1 MGFFRRAPARSDEQ
15 RDQERDEQRRSQAE
29 LAAGRLPL
37 SAQRR
42 LAEQNA
48 DHAWT
53 SDLESRDLTA
63 LRAAG
68 WEPVGQAFGA
78 STYQISNS
86 RLLTAQAHPGYSSLS
101 GVRVSTAPIELRMY
115 HAGEAQSRR
124 RALTRL
130 RAEASALGADG
141 VIGLRIQSSV
151 HGTMSQWQAI
161 GTAVRQRSGAP
172 LSGAPFVTPLG
183 AADLGALLRGGW
195 RPSSLI
201 TEISRFLVHDGS
213 NAGGPR
219 FLTAY
224 MGNQEVPQYTDV
236 MTVARDR
243 MRARLRASLSA
254 ENGAGLLM
262 HFMNARLE
270 HEECTRYDGAR
281 DAVVDIDVLATVITA
296 NGVPRIAPGARLDM
310 MIVLPLD

>member
-1 MGFFRRAPARSDEQ
+1 MGIFRRVPVPSDE
-15 RDQERDEQRRSQAE
+15 ERDEQRRSQAE

-86 RLLTAQAHPGYSSLS
+86 RLLTAQAHPGYSNLT
-101 GVRVSTAPIELRMY
+101 GARINTAPVELRMY

-141 VIGLRIQSSV
+141 VIGLRIHSSV
-151 HGTMSQWQAI
+151 HGTISQWQAI
-161 GTAVRQRSGAP
+161 GTAVRQRGGAP

-195 RPSSLI
+195 RPATLI
-201 TEISRFLVHDGS
+201 TEITRFLVHDGS

-224 MGNQEVPQYTDV
+224 MGNQEVPQYTEV
-236 MTVARDR
+236 MTMARER
-243 MRARLRASLSA
+243 MRARLQAPLNA
-254 ENGAGLLM
+254 ENGTGLLL
-262 HFMNARLE
+262 HHMNTRLE
-270 HEECTRYDGAR
+270 HEECTRYEGAH
-281 DAVVDIDVLATVITA
+281 DAVVDIDVLATVITRS
-296 NGVPRIAPGARLDM
+296 GAPSVAAGARLDM
-310 MIVLPLD
+310 MTVLPLD